1 MMTTAA
7 ARARSAVYADDMA
20 RLRRQIS
27 AEMERRGIG
36 TERLAEMTHME
47 RYTLKARLNGDIEF
61 RLSELFEV
69 AQALH
74 MIIVIG
80 AWNTEGEGL

>member
-1 MMTTAA
+1 MMTTTA

-20 RLRRQIS
+20 RLRQEITL
-27 AEMERRGIG
+27 EMERQGIT
-36 TERLAEMTHME
+36 TERLAERVRME

-74 MIIVIG
+74 MIILIG
-80 AWNTEGEGL
+80 AWEGE